1 MSTWAITPGPQPR
14 GAGDREAEGA
24 RLRKEVEVCHGS
36 ATQWW
41 RTVGSGRS
49 GVAIYVAVGA
59 VVYLIVYLS
68 FLAHG
73 GSGGGVY

>member
-1 MSTWAITPGPQPR
+1 MVAHGFK
-14 GAGDREAEGA
+14 
-24 RLRKEVEVCHGS
+24 RKK
-36 ATQWW
+36 WM
-41 RTVGSGRS
+41 
-49 GVAIYVAVGA
+49 AIYVAVGA